1 MPTTTDKDTAS
12 LQAAREVIEQI
23 KKKPQSCL
31 GLPTGRT
38 PQALYRHLIAI
49 AREENVDITGV
60 RFFGLDEY
68 IDVRQESAF
77 KTYLDKVIYQ
87 PLAIDQENCF
97 SPIMIDDYDALIK
110 RQGGLDLTIL
120 GIGGNGHIAFNEP
133 GTPEYSW
140 THCVTLDESTRRA
153 NQEFFARPEDV
164 PRRAVTMGI
173 QTILDSRKI
182 ILLAFSKS
190 KISILKR
197 AFNGCVEGA
206 VPASFLTK
214 HPNLEIYTDF
224 EFTWLK

>member
-1 MPTTTDKDTAS
+1 MPTTTDKENAS

-38 PQALYRHLIAI
+38 PRALYRHLIAI
-49 AREENVDITGV
+49 AREEKVDLTGV

-77 KTYLDKVIYQ
+77 KTYLNQSIYQ
-87 PLAIDQENCF
+87 PLAIDQNNCF

-133 GTPEYSW
+133 RTPEFSW
-140 THCVTLDESTRRA
+140 THCVTLDESTRTA
-153 NQEFFARPEDV
+153 NQEFFPSLDDV

-173 QTILDSRKI
+173 QTILESRKI

-190 KISILKR
+190 KIAILNR
-197 AFNGCVEGA
+197 AFNGSVEEA
-206 VPASFLTK
+206 IPASFLTK